1 MQPMAS
7 VVLVEFRTFSLSSC
21 VSALYLF
28 DELKKLFL
36 PISSVLVCI
45 NLLVSL
51 NYAIH
56 LSHLAFFVTYSLPTL
71 ISVLIIFQQK

>member
-56 LSHLAFFVTYSLPTL
+56 LSHLTYSLPTL